1 MVSLLTA
8 LCLDAESVFEAF
20 VRVGTGDNLGVGA
33 AHVHIA
39 LPVDYVAAVALKPVG
54 CRERRHGP
62 EILVSVKRMIMRR
75 WNRWFQQSR
84 VTSVRNNA
92 R

>member
-1 MVSLLTA
+1 MNIPHRNETHISMEGTERRVHVVSLLTA
-8 LCLDAESVFEAF
+8 LCLDAEAVFEAF

-54 CRERRHGP
+54 CRERR
-62 EILVSVKRMIMRR
+62 
-75 WNRWFQQSR
+75 QSA
-84 VTSVRNNA
+84 RNFG
-92 R
+92 